1 MTTTFIFDR
10 NGKYAAASTQ
20 LEDSRCIYSGKTIDE
35 MVNDN
40 TISNDYVV
48 CDFKSLVYLCRERAR
63 KLYCK
68 GASEITAER
77 FHELLNVL
85 PPMRWESFPGGELFM
100 VPECISG
107 SIYQFCVRIGE
118 RYYTINESCD
128 AKTDDL
134 IRACMF

>member
-20 LEDSRCIYSGKTIDE
+20 LEDGRCIYSGKTIDE

-68 GASEITAER
+68 GASKITAER

-85 PPMRWESFPGGELFM
+85 PPARWVKFPGGELFM

-107 SIYQFCVRIGE
+107 DIYQFCVRIGE
-118 RYYTINESCD
+118 RYYTINESCE
-128 AKTDDL
+128 AKKDDL